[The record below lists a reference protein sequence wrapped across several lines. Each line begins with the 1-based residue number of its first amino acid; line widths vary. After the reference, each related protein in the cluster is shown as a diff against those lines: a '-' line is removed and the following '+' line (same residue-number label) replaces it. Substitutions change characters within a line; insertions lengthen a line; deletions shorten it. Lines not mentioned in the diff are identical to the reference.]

1 VLLPQPCVGIQ
12 PIFRLGIT
20 PTPAPEKQK
29 RCDSEGAKR
38 QRYTLMAGLIFTR
51 CDVRHHPDVKNAHH
65 VRVMMKNADH
75 DAAKPVIFLLEI
87 FSSWEL
93 QLNSMQCAQS

>member
-1 VLLPQPCVGIQ
+1 
-12 PIFRLGIT
+12 
-20 PTPAPEKQK
+20 
-29 RCDSEGAKR
+29 
-38 QRYTLMAGLIFTR
+38 MAGLIFTR

-87 FSSWEL
+87 IFFLGIATEQHAMCTILNLPPSFCNTRSTRRRAGYTTVTRHKFFSL
-93 QLNSMQCAQS
+93 